1 MPKIDRR
8 LGSMSTLKA
17 FLQTMSKGL
26 WALAEEVDK
35 IENIIDELETRSTK
49 KTERK
54 RRPGKKQARKTPARK
69 TAGKTVKK
77 TARKTA
83 TGAVMA
89 TIESSQK
96 GVDTATLKKK
106 TGLTDKQIW
115 NIINRLKREGK
126 IKSAQRGIYVKA

>member
-1 MPKIDRR
+1 
-8 LGSMSTLKA
+8 MSTLKA

-49 KTERK
+49 KTKGKRK
-54 RRPGKKQARKTPARK
+54 PGKKQAKKTPA
-69 TAGKTVKK
+69 KK
-77 TARKTA
+77 TARKTVKKTA

-89 TIESSQK
+89 AIERSRK